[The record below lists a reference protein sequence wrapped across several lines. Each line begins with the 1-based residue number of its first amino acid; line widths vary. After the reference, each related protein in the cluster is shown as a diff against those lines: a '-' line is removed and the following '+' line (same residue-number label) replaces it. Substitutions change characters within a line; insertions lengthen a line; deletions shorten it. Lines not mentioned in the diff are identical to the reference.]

1 MDHNKDYTNF
11 IERMGSFDM
20 EFSDDMYND
29 SKEESE
35 IIDYFNIPLAD
46 MHLKKYHLNIGKQLS
61 KKILKIKIGDG
72 YNE

>member
-1 MDHNKDYTNF
+1 MDHNKDYMNF

-20 EFSDDMYND
+20 EFSDNVYND

-35 IIDYFNIPLAD
+35 IIDYFNIPVVD
-46 MHLKKYHLNIGKQLS
+46 IHLKKHHLNIGTQLS